1 MEDERFVN
9 YLLADHIVS
18 SRMTSGALYRVS
30 EWTVERVRA
39 AGLGS
44 RVLPRK
50 AGFES
55 RGRLA
60 APVHSLCARSSALLT
75 AANAPWTAS

>member
-44 RVLPRK
+44 
-50 AGFES
+50 
-55 RGRLA
+55 
-60 APVHSLCARSSALLT
+60 
-75 AANAPWTAS
+75 